1 MEKKEPPSPEKR
13 PHLEGSFARWVFLIG
28 VRRYKPTN
36 GAGDAN

>member
-1 MEKKEPPSPEKR
+1 MEKKEPPLQKR
-13 PHLEGSFARWVFLIG
+13 DHTWKVCFARWVFLIG